1 MKNLLFF
8 IVLVVIAGLW
18 FGGSSLVAFLV
29 DWNWFTALAHE
40 ELFTTKIQTQ
50 VLLFFGMFI
59 LSSGFLFANIYFLLK
74 AKPFPI
80 SKIKEQIVEGAIKES
95 QIKGIL
101 RLILGAVV
109 VIPSLLIA
117 SVASQQWLYTL
128 AFFDAVPF
136 DKVDPIFGHDI
147 SFYIFQFP
155 ILRFVLG
162 SAISICMLS
171 LLVMAAII
179 AIRDVFL
186 DQGKIQIDPRGIKQL
201 IVIGAVLF
209 FAFGFSWYFDRYEL
223 LFAKNG
229 AVWGVGY
236 TDASARIPGFWIMSL
251 LSFVSGCVLLFAAA
265 KNKLRV
271 PVAVVVL
278 YVVGRVLLT
287 SAWPSLIQSLMV
299 EPSELEK
306 ETKYLEYNIEF
317 SRAAYALNRISE
329 QPFAVDRTLSM
340 KDIDENPL
348 TVNNIRIWDDRPLLT
363 TYAQIQE
370 IRTYYDFKDVDVDRY
385 MINGELRQVMLSARE
400 LNFDNFPAQGRSWV
414 NEHFQF
420 THGYG
425 LTMSPVNMVTKE
437 GLPELFIQDI
447 PPQSN
452 VDIEITRPE
461 IYYGEKTDRYV
472 IVGGKLQEF
481 DYPKGDANVETTY
494 AGKGGVG
501 ISSLYKRLLFSSYF
515 NDIEILFSDYVDEN
529 SKILFRRTIRERVKK
544 LTPFLLFDQ
553 DPYLVIAEEGRM
565 FWVMDAYT
573 GTDSY
578 PYSEPISIG
587 RTRRSSGYRY
597 NYIRNSVKVVVDAY
611 NGDVSYYVN
620 DTSDPLIQMYSKI
633 FPNTFQSRDKMPES
647 IAEHLRY
654 PVDFFNIQAKMFGL
668 YHMTRPNVFYNK
680 EDVWDLPRELYGSDG
695 GEQRM
700 DSYYLI
706 MKLPGEEK
714 EEFVLLLPF
723 VPTQKSNMIAWLAA
737 RSDGEDDGN
746 LILYQ
751 FPKQKLIY
759 GPRQIEARID
769 QDPVISQQITLWSQS
784 GSRVVRGNLLVIPI
798 EKSLLYV
805 EPLYL
810 QAQTSQL
817 PELKRVIVSYDNK
830 IAMEESLSESL
841 MSVFGISKSMQA
853 DIKKRKEDSLSED
866 SSSSKDQN
874 QTRSWITL
882 AQEARQ
888 QLLAAEEKQRTGDWA
903 GYGASLDQLSLTL
916 EALEQ
921 QASEQLGGASK
932 DISVED
938 TSTEDA
944 LTPAP
949 SEDTPANPE

>member
-1 MKNLLFF
+1 MKNAIALFF
-8 IVLVVIAGLW
+8 VSLLLLLW
-18 FGGSSLVAFLV
+18 FGSSSLLSLLV
-29 DWNWFTALAHE
+29 DWNWFASLQHE
-40 ELFTTKIQTQ
+40 DLFTTKIKTQ
-50 VLLFFGMFI
+50 VSLFVFM
-59 LSSGFLFANIYFLLK
+59 FLFSSLFLYGNIHFLL
-74 AKPFPI
+74 ASKPFPI
-80 SKIKEQIVEGAIKES
+80 AKLQEQIVEGAIKEK
-95 QIKGIL
+95 QIQSL
-101 RLILGAVV
+101 LQLIMASLVI
-109 VIPSLLIA
+109 IPSLL
-117 SVASQQWLYTL
+117 VASIAANQWLYFL

-136 DKVDPIFGHDI
+136 GKVDPIFEIDI

-155 ILRFVLG
+155 ILRFIIG
-162 SAISICMLS
+162 SFISISMLT
-171 LLVMAAII
+171 LLVLAAII

-186 DQGKIQIDPRGIKQL
+186 DQGKIQIDTRSIKQMIML
-201 IVIGAVLF
+201 GSGLF
-209 FAFGFSWYFDRYEL
+209 LAFGVSWYFDRYEL

-229 AVWGVGY
+229 AVWGIGY
-236 TDASARIPGFWIMSL
+236 TDANARIPAFLFMTG
-251 LSFVSGCVLLFAAA
+251 LSFLSSAIFIVSILQ
-265 KNKLRV
+265 NKLRLPIIV
-271 PVAVVVL
+271 IFL
-278 YVVGRVLLT
+278 YVCGRLLLT

-306 ETKYLEYNIEF
+306 ETEYLSYNISF
-317 SRAAYALNRISE
+317 TRDAYALHRITE
-329 QPFAVDRTLSM
+329 QPFEVDKTLSM
-340 KDIDENPL
+340 EDINANPL

-370 IRTYYDFKDVDVDRY
+370 IRTYYDFKDVDIDRY
-385 MINGELRQVMLSARE
+385 KINNELRQVMLSARE
-400 LNFDNFPAQGRSWV
+400 LNFDNFPTSGKAWV
-414 NEHFQF
+414 NEHFQY

-425 LTMSPVNMVTKE
+425 LTMSPVNMVTAE

-452 VDIEITRPE
+452 VDITISRPE
-461 IYYGEKTDRYV
+461 IYFGEKTDRYV
-472 IVGGKLQEF
+472 IVQGNKIQEF
-481 DYPKGDANVETTY
+481 DYPQGDANVQTTY
-494 AGKGGVG
+494 SGTGGIS
-501 ISSLYKRLLFSSYF
+501 ISSLYKRLLFSAYF
-515 NDIEILFSDYVDEN
+515 QDIEILFSEYIGDS
-529 SKILFRRTIRERVKK
+529 SKILFRRTIKDRVQK

-553 DPYLVIAEEGRM
+553 DPYLVIAEEGRL

-578 PYSEPISIG
+578 PYAEPVSVG
-587 RTRRSSGYRY
+587 QSRRSSGYQY
-597 NYIRNSVKVVVDAY
+597 NYIRNSVKVVIDAY
-611 NGDVSYYVN
+611 NGSVQYYIS
-620 DTSDPLIQMYSKI
+620 DTSDPLVMMYKKI
-633 FPNTFQSRDKMPES
+633 FPNTFLDLDAMPKS

-654 PVDFFNIQAKMFGL
+654 PVDFFNIQARMFGT
-668 YHMTRPNVFYNK
+668 YHMNLPNVFYNK

-737 RSDGEDDGN
+737 RSDGEDSGN

-830 IAMEESLSESL
+830 IAMEETLSESL
-841 MSVFGISKSMQA
+841 MSVFGISKSMQSS
-853 DIKKRKEDSLSED
+853 IKKRLIEQDEQQNVPSKESDREQSWVELALSA
-866 SSSSKDQN
+866 KK
-874 QTRSWITL
+874 IL
-882 AQEARQ
+882 QE
-888 QLLAAEEKQRTGDWA
+888 AEEKQRAGDWA
-903 GYGASLDQLSLTL
+903 GYGTSLDQLANTLQSLEELANKQMGIPSTTDPTPK
-916 EALEQ
+916 AVID
-921 QASEQLGGASK
+921 SEK
-932 DISVED
+932 
-938 TSTEDA
+938 
-944 LTPAP
+944 
-949 SEDTPANPE
+949 

>member
-1 MKNLLFF
+1 
-8 IVLVVIAGLW
+8 
-18 FGGSSLVAFLV
+18 
-29 DWNWFTALAHE
+29 
-40 ELFTTKIQTQ
+40 
-50 VLLFFGMFI
+50 
-59 LSSGFLFANIYFLLK
+59 
-74 AKPFPI
+74 
-80 SKIKEQIVEGAIKES
+80 
-95 QIKGIL
+95 
-101 RLILGAVV
+101 
-109 VIPSLLIA
+109 
-117 SVASQQWLYTL
+117 
-128 AFFDAVPF
+128 
-136 DKVDPIFGHDI
+136 
-147 SFYIFQFP
+147 
-155 ILRFVLG
+155 
-162 SAISICMLS
+162 
-171 LLVMAAII
+171 
-179 AIRDVFL
+179 
-186 DQGKIQIDPRGIKQL
+186 
-201 IVIGAVLF
+201 
-209 FAFGFSWYFDRYEL
+209 
-223 LFAKNG
+223 
-229 AVWGVGY
+229 
-236 TDASARIPGFWIMSL
+236 
-251 LSFVSGCVLLFAAA
+251 
-265 KNKLRV
+265 
-271 PVAVVVL
+271 
-278 YVVGRVLLT
+278 
-287 SAWPSLIQSLMV
+287 
-299 EPSELEK
+299 
-306 ETKYLEYNIEF
+306 
-317 SRAAYALNRISE
+317 
-329 QPFAVDRTLSM
+329 M
-340 KDIDENPL
+340 KDIDANPL

-385 MINGELRQVMLSARE
+385 MINNELRQVMLSARE

-414 NEHFQF
+414 NEHFQY

-425 LTMSPVNMVTKE
+425 LTMSPVNMVTEE

-481 DYPKGDANVETTY
+481 DYPEGDANVQTTY
-494 AGKGGVG
+494 SGKGGVD

-515 NDIEILFSDYVDEN
+515 RDIEILFTDYIDEN
-529 SKILFRRTIRERVKK
+529 SKILFRRTIQERVKK
-544 LTPFLLFDQ
+544 LAPFLLFDQ
-553 DPYLVIAEEGRM
+553 DPYLVIAEEGRL

-578 PYSEPISIG
+578 PYSEPVSIG
-587 RTRRSSGYRY
+587 KTRRSSGYRY

-611 NGDVSYYVN
+611 NGDVSFYVS
-620 DTSDPLIQMYSKI
+620 DTTDPLIQMYQKI
-633 FPNTFQSRDKMPES
+633 FPNTFKASDSMPKS
-647 IAEHLRY
+647 IAAHLRY

-706 MKLPGEEK
+706 MKLPGEDK

-723 VPTQKSNMIAWLAA
+723 VPSQKSNMIAWLAA
-737 RSDGEDDGN
+737 RSDGEENGN

-830 IAMEESLSESL
+830 ISMEESLSESL

-853 DIKKRKEDSLSED
+853 DIKKRKKDLLIDEGT
-866 SSSSKDQN
+866 SKEEQN
-874 QTRSWITL
+874 QTVRSWVSL
-882 AQEARQ
+882 AQDAKS
-888 QLLAAEEKQRTGDWA
+888 LLSSAESKQRAGDWA
-903 GYGASLDQLSLTL
+903 GYGETLVQLSMTL
-916 EALEQ
+916 EELER
-921 QASEQLGGASK
+921 QAKQQLGGK
-932 DISVED
+932 
-938 TSTEDA
+938 STD
-944 LTPAP
+944 AP
-949 SEDTPANPE
+949 SEDNSVPVVPEENIQEEAPQ